1 MTATTPTPRRQPEV
15 FVARQPT
22 FSARDELFGYEL
34 LYRSL
39 EDPDMAR
46 RDPALATSRVVAA
59 ALFSVGFDRLV
70 GDARAFI
77 NFPRSWLLGGPIG
90 LLPHARVVIDV
101 VPGAGGDAPMVEACL
116 RWRDQGYQ
124 LAIDGFVP
132 GDPRQA
138 LLPYA
143 SMVKVDIGKVE
154 PHDRREI
161 VVRSLDEGRTPV
173 AVRVEGLADFET
185 ARDEGFS
192 LFQGYYFERPNFV
205 NGHDIPSLPVSR
217 EWALRHAAAGAGLDE
232 IEHVIR
238 RDVGLVYKLLRY
250 LREAVPWRDEVG
262 DVRDVLEKLGPDAS
276 MQWLVLATLAAGD
289 VGRHSE
295 LMKLSA
301 VRGRMCE
308 AIADEIDLR
317 HRSFDAF
324 LLGALTKLDRATG
337 RPMRDLADA
346 IDLRPDVRLA
356 LSAQDDDGPLTRILE
371 LVNAYEA
378 GGWEAVNRLAPALG
392 LAPSRLSDIF
402 TRALD
407 WANARPIAA

>member
-1 MTATTPTPRRQPEV
+1 MAESIPTPRPQPEV

-22 FSARDELFGYEL
+22 FTADDELHGYEL

-59 ALFSVGFDRLV
+59 ALFSVGLDRLV

-90 LLPHARVVIDV
+90 LLPHSRVLIDV
-101 VPGAGGDAPMVEACL
+101 VPGAGGDEAMVEAC
-116 RWRDQGYQ
+116 RGWHDKGYR
-124 LAIDGFVP
+124 LAIDGFTP
-132 GDPRQA
+132 GDPRET
-138 LLPYA
+138 LLPFA
-143 SMVKVDIGKVE
+143 TMVKVDISAVE
-154 PHDRREI
+154 SADRRAI
-161 VVRSLDEGRTPV
+161 VARCGDEGRTPI
-173 AVRVEGLADFET
+173 AVRIEGLADFET
-185 ARDEGFS
+185 ARDEGFT

-205 NGHDIPSLPVSR
+205 NGHDIPSLPASR
-217 EWALRHAAAGAGLDE
+217 EWALRHARTGAGIDE
-232 IEHVIR
+232 LEQVIT

-250 LREAVPWRDEVG
+250 LREAASWRGEMG
-262 DVRDVLEKLGPDAS
+262 EVRDVLERLGPAAS

-295 LMKLSA
+295 LMTLSA

-308 AIADEIDLR
+308 AIAEEIELK

-324 LLGALTKLDRATG
+324 LLGAFSKLDRATG

-346 IDLRPDVRLA
+346 VDLRPDVRLA
-356 LSAQDDDGPLTRILE
+356 LSAADDDGPLSRILE
-371 LVNAYEA
+371 LVSAYEA
-378 GGWEAVNRLAPALG
+378 GGWEAINRLAPALG
-392 LAPSRLSDIF
+392 LAPGRLGEIFSRS
-402 TRALD
+402 LD
-407 WANARPIAA
+407 WANARPVAA